1 MYFFKEI
8 EIYVVLRL
16 LNRNVNIEANK
27 LKFIL
32 FKTHDE

>member
-8 EIYVVLRL
+8 EIYVVFIL
-16 LNRNVNIEANK
+16 LNRNVKIEANK

-32 FKTHDE
+32 F